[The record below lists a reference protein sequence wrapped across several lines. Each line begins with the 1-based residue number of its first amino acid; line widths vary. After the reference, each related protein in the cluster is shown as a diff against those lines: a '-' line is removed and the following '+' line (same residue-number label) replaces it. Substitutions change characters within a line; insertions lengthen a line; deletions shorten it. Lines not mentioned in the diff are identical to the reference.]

1 MGFDDEIVASNLDVS
16 LKDGE
21 AATSGSFGNGKGVK
35 QQGQDVHNVPFN
47 FFFFMFWSLLVKGK
61 DLNA

>member
-1 MGFDDEIVASNLDVS
+1 MS

-21 AATSGSFGNGKGVK
+21 AAISGSFGNGKGVK